1 MKIFR
6 KVLHIGGYIA
16 LAVLFVGI
24 ALYMFYWHTD
34 LEICNWAV
42 VNADGEIV
50 ETQDIDFYLRRKNY
64 LFKEAEYQTKAF
76 DQPEE
81 NRYAY
86 SLPNG
91 DPEIKLRHNL
101 PYAVIWGSYRDRY
114 LDNRYTS
121 YFAISMEKGLFIAK
135 HLDTENYL
143 IGSVKADY
151 DAKEILEFF
160 SDFIDNGCKPW

>member
-50 ETQDIDFYLRRKNY
+50 
-64 LFKEAEYQTKAF
+64 